1 MKMFSFNN
9 LSNIFYVMLISIEFI
24 SVSIVSR
31 LFKLGLVNFFNVH
44 SLNDAIHFINVIHS
58 GTNVNA

>member
-9 LSNIFYVMLISIEFI
+9 LSNIFYVMSISTEFI

-31 LFKLGLVNFFNVH
+31 LFKLCLVNFFNIH
-44 SLNDAIHFINVIHS
+44 SLNDAIYFINVIHS